1 MADIK
6 KAIDTILKES
16 INAWIVSKVGEGQFV
31 AQLANRPDRDSL
43 TYFLTLVDHEERT
56 KALAALVKENKQ
68 DTEEY
73 AQLKAKEN
81 NVPLLL
87 QLLTHTENHI
97 TDNDAIGV
105 VTFESDPNNR
115 THIIATLQTSKDQLE
130 DLLIK

>member
-56 KALAALVKENKQ
+56 KALAAQAKNPDSEASVLLQ
-68 DTEEY
+68 
-73 AQLKAKEN
+73 AKEN
-81 NVPLLL
+81 NVHLLL